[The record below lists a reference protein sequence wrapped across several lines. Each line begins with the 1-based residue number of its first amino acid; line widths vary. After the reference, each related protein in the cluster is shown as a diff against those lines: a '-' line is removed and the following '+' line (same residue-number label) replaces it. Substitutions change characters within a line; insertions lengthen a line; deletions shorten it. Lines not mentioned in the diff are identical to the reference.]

1 MIPGSRSGE
10 CNGGKEIQLWMQDQ
24 VRFQRLVLRFWGPS
38 KKLYKG
44 VSKDEVWELLSAGCL
59 NFRVVKVWV
68 QNKILQVPLAMVSK
82 APGKGVLGLIR
93 LYLAK
98 LVEACTKLVTVALA
112 GLRSR
117 PERVKGISM
126 KYLTQ
131 MNSHVKLYTVIYS
144 LRTVPWRFLIPPR
157 ADPAPSPC
165 FFLIFFF
172 LIFWL
177 WCGMQNLSS
186 QPGIESMAPV
196 VESWSS
202 NSCTIRKA
210 PAPLITLN
218 NWHWYL
224 LAPPEEY
231 EKYVFIRLG

>member
-1 MIPGSRSGE
+1 
-10 CNGGKEIQLWMQDQ
+10 MQDQ

-44 VSKDEVWELLSAGCL
+44 VSKDEVWELLSVGCL

-82 APGKGVLGLIR
+82 APGKGVPGLIR

-98 LVEACTKLVTVALA
+98 LVEACTKLVTVAVA

-126 KYLTQ
+126 RYLTQ

-144 LRTVPWRFLIPPR
+144 LRTAPWRFLIPPR
-157 ADPAPSPC
+157 LTQLPSPC

-172 LIFWL
+172 FFFKFFWL
-177 WCGMQNLSS
+177 WCGMQD
-186 QPGIESMAPV
+186 
-196 VESWSS
+196 
-202 NSCTIRKA
+202 
-210 PAPLITLN
+210 
-218 NWHWYL
+218 
-224 LAPPEEY
+224 
-231 EKYVFIRLG
+231 LGSPTTDWIHGPCSRIMKS